1 MVDVDLQSN
10 VESVRSISTSKKE
23 LAMNVTNHV
32 LVSGAH
38 MKAHARLTVQTALT
52 SVIYVQIP
60 NVHSVELTQL
70 VMTDFVVILLQ
81 T

>member
-10 VESVRSISTSKKE
+10 VESVRSISTSKTE
-23 LAMNVTNHV
+23 LAMNVTNLV

-38 MKAHARLTVQTALT
+38 MKDHVRLTVQMALT
-52 SVIYVQIP
+52 SVIYVQIL

-70 VMTDFVVILLQ
+70 VMTDFVVNLLQ